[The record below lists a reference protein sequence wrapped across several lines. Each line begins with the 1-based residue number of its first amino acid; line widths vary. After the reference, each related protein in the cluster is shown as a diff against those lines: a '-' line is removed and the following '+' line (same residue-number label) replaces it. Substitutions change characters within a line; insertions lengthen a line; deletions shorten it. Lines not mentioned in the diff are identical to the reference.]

1 MAVPLAAEIEMARI
15 EKILKRDR
23 AVVLASLAGL
33 TGLAWLYLV
42 ILAGDMGGAPL
53 NSGVMTAMALK
64 PWTALDFVLM
74 FLMWAVMMVG
84 MMVPSAAPMIMLF
97 AGIARQSRER
107 DHPFASVSVFV
118 SGYIVAW
125 TAFSLAATVLQW
137 GLEQGALLSPM
148 MVSASPYFGAGLLA
162 AAGVY
167 QMTPLKNVCLQHCRH
182 PAAFIFSRWRPGTLG
197 ALRMGIEH
205 GAFCVG
211 CCWVLM
217 GLLFAGGV
225 MNLLWIAA
233 IAIFVL
239 VEKVAPF
246 GSIAGRLGGACM
258 VLAGGMIVING

>member
-1 MAVPLAAEIEMARI
+1 MARI
-15 EKILKRDR
+15 ENIMKQDR
-23 AVVLASLAGL
+23 AVVLASLVGL

-42 ILAGDMGGAPL
+42 IQAQDMGGMPL
-53 NSGVMTAMALK
+53 NDGVMTAMALK

-97 AGIARQSRER
+97 AGITRQSREQ
-107 DHPFASVSVFV
+107 DHPFASVGVFV
-118 SGYIVAW
+118 TGYIVVW

-137 GLEQGALLSPM
+137 GLEQVALLSPM
-148 MVSASPYFGAGLLA
+148 IVSASPYFGGGLLA
-162 AAGVY
+162 TAGVY
-167 QMTPLKNVCLQHCRH
+167 QMTPLKEICLKHCRH
-182 PAAFIFSRWRPGTLG
+182 PVVFISSHWRPGTLG

-217 GLLFAGGV
+217 GILFVGGV
-225 MNLLWIAA
+225 MNLLWIAV

-246 GSIAGRLGGACM
+246 GSIVGRLGGACM
-258 VLAGGMIVING
+258 VLAGGIIVING